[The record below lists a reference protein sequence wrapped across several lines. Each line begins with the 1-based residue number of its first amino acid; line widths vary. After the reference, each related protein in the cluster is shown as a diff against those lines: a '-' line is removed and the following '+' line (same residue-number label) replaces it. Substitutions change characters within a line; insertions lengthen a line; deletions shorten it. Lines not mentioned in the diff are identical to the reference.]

1 MLAARRF
8 DSDPQ
13 GFFHAPVMLNEVVQA
28 LSSVGEG
35 VVVDATLGGAGH
47 SSALLRALPGVRLF
61 GFDRDP
67 RAIEVARARL
77 SEFGTRATVTHACF
91 DEIEAVLDEQGIDKV
106 AGLVADLGVSSEQLT
121 DPGRGMSFRAAG
133 PIDMRMDPSRGET
146 ARELIERLTQEELAD
161 VIYELGEERASRRVA
176 RCIKQALL
184 GARLADTL
192 DLRRAVVRAVG
203 PRRVGGS
210 DPATRTFQALRMAVN
225 GEMGQLKSLL
235 SLARGRVGAGGVA
248 AVISFHSLEDRLVKR
263 ALFGRDEWQPLS
275 KKPLVPAD
283 AEMEANPRSRSA
295 KLRAAL
301 RLGEPAPD
309 SSPESPPESA

>member
-1 MLAARRF
+1 MMAARRL

-28 LSSVGEG
+28 LSGVGEG

-47 SSALLRALPGVRLF
+47 ASALLRALPGIRLF

-67 RAIEVARARL
+67 RAIEVARVRL
-77 SEFGTRATVTHACF
+77 SEFGTRAVVTQACF
-91 DEIEAVLDEQGIDKV
+91 DEIESVLDEHGIESID
-106 AGLVADLGVSSEQLT
+106 GLVADLGVSSEQLT
-121 DPGRGMSFRAAG
+121 DPDRGMSFRTAG

-161 VIYELGEERASRRVA
+161 LIYELGEERASRRVA

-184 GARLADTL
+184 GERLLDTL

-203 PRRVGGS
+203 PRRVGGV

-225 GEMGQLKSLL
+225 GEMSQLKSLL
-235 SLARGRVGAGGVA
+235 SLARHRVGPGGVA
-248 AVISFHSLEDRLVKR
+248 AVISFHSLEDRQVKR
-263 ALFGRDEWQPLS
+263 ALFGREEWQPLS

-283 AEMEANPRSRSA
+283 EEMETNPRSRSA
-295 KLRAAL
+295 KLRAA
-301 RLGEPAPD
+301 RRVGDAVPD
-309 SSPESPPESA
+309 SAPESA